1 MVIPM
6 HLWEP
11 LAFYQN
17 EKSDFAFQ
25 SAYLG
30 LVIAMAVFC
39 LALSLLLKEF
49 DFFLYVSMI
58 VFVALTVVAY
68 RGIGAEFIWPDIP
81 WLTQTGSLWFGSI
94 SFAVELLFIRRM
106 LNASTLMPKFDVILQ
121 GLIGL
126 NLLIALVLLWTF
138 SIAKYVVMSFA
149 ISSAFVLVV
158 ILVGVFNKQRNAYF
172 LLAGFS
178 LLAIGLII
186 NLLHVLALIPT
197 SFYAINATQI
207 GSGVE
212 LLVFTLL
219 LSDRYQVIL
228 FEKQRSEL
236 ELAIE
241 KQARQEIE
249 LLKQTYFEQH
259 FAIDK
264 AAIFAESDTQ
274 GVITLAN
281 EHFCRIS
288 GYSQAELIG
297 STHRLLQSDMHS
309 STFYDELWQTI
320 KSGNIWR
327 GEKCNRHKNGT
338 LYWVS
343 EVIVPIV
350 DEGAI
355 NPKKYITIFFDITD
369 RKVSEQRQ
377 FELTKQINHMQK
389 IESLSRLTSGIAHD
403 FNNMLAAIVIFNEL
417 NRFFSNDCTDEKLKE
432 KLLFNAQ
439 QVDIVSDR
447 GKNLIKKMMMYS
459 RQNLIN
465 KKVDVRPTV
474 DVIDEVLAMIRPAIT
489 SMFQINTDIDSE
501 LTIQIDSTDLHQT
514 ITNLIINARDAM
526 KQGGDIAISLKQV
539 IKHELTCH
547 SCAQT
552 IEGEFIELCIA
563 DKGTGIEQKV
573 IDNIFDPFFTT
584 KPLGEGTGLG
594 LSTVSKMVHDCDGH
608 IIVDSNTTGISQG
621 TTFRL
626 LFPFS

>member
-1 MVIPM
+1 
-6 HLWEP
+6 
-11 LAFYQN
+11 
-17 EKSDFAFQ
+17 
-25 SAYLG
+25 
-30 LVIAMAVFC
+30 
-39 LALSLLLKEF
+39 
-49 DFFLYVSMI
+49 
-58 VFVALTVVAY
+58 
-68 RGIGAEFIWPDIP
+68 
-81 WLTQTGSLWFGSI
+81 
-94 SFAVELLFIRRM
+94 
-106 LNASTLMPKFDVILQ
+106 
-121 GLIGL
+121 
-126 NLLIALVLLWTF
+126 
-138 SIAKYVVMSFA
+138 MSFA

>member
-1 MVIPM
+1 M

-17 EKSDFAFQ
+17 EKNDFAFQ

-30 LVIAMAVFC
+30 LVIAMGVFC
-39 LALSLLLKEF
+39 LALSLLLREF

-58 VFVALTVVAY
+58 VFVALSVVAY
-68 RGIGAEFIWPDIP
+68 RGIGAEFIWPGIP
-81 WLTQTGSLWFGSI
+81 WLTQAGSLWFGSI

-126 NLLIALVLLWTF
+126 NLIIAVILLWTF
-138 SIAKYVVMSFA
+138 SIAKYVVISFA

-158 ILVGVFNKQRNAYF
+158 LLAGVFNKQRNAYF

-178 LLAIGLII
+178 LLAVGIII
-186 NLLHVLALIPT
+186 NLLHVFALIPT
-197 SFYAINATQI
+197 SFYTINATQI

-236 ELAIE
+236 ELVIE
-241 KQARQEIE
+241 KQARQDIE

-369 RKVSEQRQ
+369 RKVAEQRQ

-608 IIVDSNTTGISQG
+608 IIVDSNTTGISRG